1 MTYTAIFVTRKEIF
15 SMQLSHAIDEI
26 VRRSFAEDIG
36 SGDITTELL
45 IPPDRICSAEI
56 YAKADGVVA
65 GLEIPVA
72 IFTILDRE
80 MEWTAHCKDGDAVKK
95 GQTLLSFRGKA
106 QAVLTGERTSLNF
119 LQHLSGIATI
129 TNSIVSMLKESTI
142 TLLDTR
148 KTVPG
153 MRLLEK
159 YAVAAGGGKNHRMGL
174 FDGILI
180 KNNHLKFN
188 PLKEA
193 VTRAKTA
200 APPHIKVEVEVESL
214 AQVEEALAAGADI
227 IMLDNMDIPLMKK
240 ALELINGR
248 AKVEVSGNVTE
259 ETIPALIALPVDYI
273 SMGRLTHSAK
283 ALDISLRI
291 TAIEEPE

>member
-1 MTYTAIFVTRKEIF
+1 
-15 SMQLSHAIDEI
+15 MQISRIIDEI
-26 VRRSFAEDIG
+26 VARSFAEDIG

-45 IPPDRICSAEI
+45 IPPDRICRADI
-56 YAKADGVVA
+56 HAKADGVVA
-65 GLEIPVA
+65 GLEIPAAVFRA
-72 IFTILDRE
+72 LDPK
-80 MEWTAHCKDGDAVKK
+80 MECTFHCRDGDKIKK
-95 GQTLLSFRGKA
+95 GQTLLSFRGRA
-106 QAVLTGERTSLNF
+106 QAILTGERTALNF

-129 TNSIVSMLKESTI
+129 TNSIVKMLEGSTI

-188 PLKEA
+188 ALKDA
-193 VTRAKTA
+193 VTRAKAA

-214 AQVEEALAAGADI
+214 AQLEEALEAGADI
-227 IMLDNMDIPLMKK
+227 IMLDNMDAATMKK

-259 ETIPALIALPVDYI
+259 ETIPSLVELRVDYI

-291 TAIEEPE
+291 TVPEEKE

>member
-1 MTYTAIFVTRKEIF
+1 
-15 SMQLSHAIDEI
+15 MQISRIIDEI
-26 VRRSFAEDIG
+26 VARSFAEDIG

-45 IPPDRICSAEI
+45 IPPDRICRADI
-56 YAKADGVVA
+56 HAKADGVVA
-65 GLEIPVA
+65 GLEIPAAVFRA
-72 IFTILDRE
+72 LDPQ
-80 MEWTAHCKDGDAVKK
+80 MECTFHCRDGDKVKK
-95 GQTLLSFRGKA
+95 GQTLLSLRGKA
-106 QAVLTGERTSLNF
+106 QAILTGERTALNF

-129 TNSIVSMLKESTI
+129 TNSIVRMLEGSTI

-188 PLKEA
+188 ALKDA
-193 VTRAKTA
+193 VTRAKAA

-214 AQVEEALAAGADI
+214 AQLEEALEAGADI
-227 IMLDNMDIPLMKK
+227 IMLDNMDVATMKK

-259 ETIPALIALPVDYI
+259 ETIPSLVELRVDYI

-291 TAIEEPE
+291 TVPEEKE